1 MCCCFSSRQIFV
13 CICENDSLLINFE
26 NKTLREIFCP
36 KSGCLLLSSFLTHLT
51 GEAQVVQNVFR
62 STRLLTF
69 SQKNPFFSPLM
80 REKSEPAYFRH
91 VESDC
96 MILLLRALNQT
107 STHFKLKFLSLYSN
121 SRLPFTS

>member
-13 CICENDSLLINFE
+13 RICENDSLLINFE

-36 KSGCLLLSSFLTHLT
+36 KSGCLLLSSSLTHLT

-69 SQKNPFFSPLM
+69 SQKNPFFFPTDE
-80 REKSEPAYFRH
+80 REE
-91 VESDC
+91 
-96 MILLLRALNQT
+96 
-107 STHFKLKFLSLYSN
+107 
-121 SRLPFTS
+121 